1 MLDLPKGGAV
11 LPVLLLILAA
21 GVVALLVYFLAAPL
35 AGLGSSDAVLAAV
48 LVYGALLAAG
58 IAVLQK
64 LGRNR
69 GEERLDRLEK
79 DLFDLAASVKALTG
93 QIDSIREDAESAQ
106 ARSDT
111 LVSELKVL
119 QTLLTQVVRQQAPP
133 PRPISASIGPKVDP
147 PDADSAAKGPT
158 IDVERLDRI
167 IRTALTEN
175 RVDLYLQPIVSL
187 PSRKAVHYE
196 CFSRVRD
203 EDGEIIAPEQFLPY
217 VVERGLAGTLDNLL
231 LFRCIQRGRRVGG
244 RRPESRFFCNI
255 SSASLND
262 EEFFPQFIDYMRANA
277 ALADRLVFEFSH
289 EDVQSMPDRIAEPLR
304 VLAQKGF
311 RFSLDQVLSKRLDG
325 AALAHRGFGWLKVDV
340 DRYGVTE
347 GDIAPSDYAQ
357 SMARHEVSVIA
368 TRVEVEEQ
376 VLKLLD
382 LNVAYAQ
389 GFLFGEPRLS
399 REEPQVPAAGAEI

>member
-203 EDGEIIAPEQFLPY
+203 LDGYIIAP
-217 VVERGLAGTLDNLL
+217 
-231 LFRCIQRGRRVGG
+231 
-244 RRPESRFFCNI
+244 
-255 SSASLND
+255 
-262 EEFFPQFIDYMRANA
+262 
-277 ALADRLVFEFSH
+277 
-289 EDVQSMPDRIAEPLR
+289 
-304 VLAQKGF
+304 
-311 RFSLDQVLSKRLDG
+311 
-325 AALAHRGFGWLKVDV
+325 
-340 DRYGVTE
+340 
-347 GDIAPSDYAQ
+347 
-357 SMARHEVSVIA
+357 
-368 TRVEVEEQ
+368 
-376 VLKLLD
+376 
-382 LNVAYAQ
+382 
-389 GFLFGEPRLS
+389 
-399 REEPQVPAAGAEI
+399 